1 MEAAADA
8 RPTEGAVGATE
19 YARAH
24 ARSAFSSLLACASI
38 SPSALSGGF
47 LIKLL
52 KSYQEIKEIKAC
64 KGGFGDCLLSF
75 ISWIWRRNVSF

>member
-1 MEAAADA
+1 MLERSD
-8 RPTEGAVGATE
+8 GAVGATE
-19 YARAH
+19 YARTL
-24 ARSAFSSLLACASI
+24 RPPRYLACARI

-52 KSYQEIKEIKAC
+52 KSYQEIKEIKAY